1 MRTTRHARHCCAQN
15 VDHLAHDNPFSAFFA
30 EVVCTLGTTSPH
42 VVAALLPIGGELHY
56 MRVRHADDTPPEG
69 FK

>member
-1 MRTTRHARHCCAQN
+1 MVSLACEYHTTARHCCAQN

-42 VVAALLPIGGELHY
+42 VVAALLPIGGNC
-56 MRVRHADDTPPEG
+56 TT
-69 FK
+69 